1 MSEILKS
8 FSSNVRAVLEKE
20 DISKT
25 EEIRLR
31 VSRPITLKNNS
42 EERIL
47 EYNATTE
54 DILQTL
60 QLICDNSIYS
70 YQNQICNGFI
80 TVSGGH
86 RVGISRN
93 SSKKKKKSNKHK
105 LHIKYKF

>member
-93 SSKKKKKSNKHK
+93 SSNGK
-105 LHIKYKF
+105 